1 MLKVKYKTIL
11 LIIFCLLVLS
21 LQVISAQTLPL
32 QDTIIMVDPGHGG
45 RDSGTYYGETYEK
58 DINLEISK
66 ALEEELTKNGAIVY
80 MTRTRDIDL
89 SSIYDSAKKRGDLY
103 RRLLKIKETKSDLY
117 ISIHINW
124 YQNTSMKGAE
134 VLYNSINENNEKLAK
149 SIMKEFKTDLGSTRT
164 IKTTDLYMYRN
175 TTTPGVLLECGYLSN
190 PTEITLLQQ
199 ENYQKKLAK
208 SITNGI
214 INYLKKEG
222 QIKYVI

>member
-1 MLKVKYKTIL
+1 MLKLKYKTTL

-21 LQVISAQTLPL
+21 LQVISAQSLPL

-45 RDSGTYYGETYEK
+45 RDSGTYYGEIYEK

-66 ALEEELTKNGAIVY
+66 TLAQKLSKQGAIVY
-80 MTRTRDIDL
+80 MTRKRDIDL

-103 RRLLKIKETKSDLY
+103 RRLLMIKEKKSDLY

-124 YQNTSMKGAE
+124 YDDTTLKGAE
-134 VLYNSINENNEKLAK
+134 VLYNEINENNKKLAR
-149 SIMKEFKTDLGSTRT
+149 SIMKEFKNDLKSTRT

-175 TTTPGVLLECGYLSN
+175 TTTPGVLVECGYLSN
-190 PTEITLLQQ
+190 PTERTLLQDK
-199 ENYQKKLAK
+199 EYQKKLAL

-214 INYLKKEG
+214 INYLKKTK
-222 QIKYVI
+222 QIKYVL